1 MTKAEGFQLLGQL
14 FPPHYP
20 FPAGTLLFPTQ
31 QTGRTPS
38 LQGKLPTFQE
48 LTGKSAPS
56 NLKEISL

>member
-20 FPAGTLLFPTQ
+20 FPAGTLLFLTQ

-38 LQGKLPTFQE
+38 LQGELPTFQE
-48 LTGKSAPS
+48 LTGKSVT
-56 NLKEISL
+56 